1 VATIFSIRAACCS
14 RFIFASRP
22 GAADPAKRLRLYG

>member
-1 VATIFSIRAACCS
+1 VVTIFSIRAACCS

-22 GAADPAKRLRLYG
+22 GAADPAKRLRLYR